1 MHKENIFIF
10 KAVGDP
16 TVKIFASRDIDSYI
30 QDREAFAVQVLDIME
45 IYYQDNI
52 CYCLFTIKSVSE
64 LFYYV

>member
-1 MHKENIFIF
+1 MKRIFFIL

-45 IYYQDNI
+45 IQGVPINMGI
-52 CYCLFTIKSVSE
+52 Q
-64 LFYYV
+64 

>member
-1 MHKENIFIF
+1 MTFCILCMKRIFFIL

-45 IYYQDNI
+45 IQGVPINMGI
-52 CYCLFTIKSVSE
+52 Q
-64 LFYYV
+64 